1 MVLTTLAEEPALLR
15 VALGDSLVVGE
26 VTGEFLLLLWAAI
39 LSLTDVDVR
48 FCRLRVSSSFGLA
61 ARRGSLGGLG
71 ASEVWGD
78 DL

>member
-1 MVLTTLAEEPALLR
+1 MVLAAESALLR
-15 VALGDSLVVGE
+15 VAPFSQGDALVGEVVGE
-26 VTGEFLLLLWAAI
+26 LIFSWDNT

-48 FCRLRVSSSFGLA
+48 FFRLRVSSSFGLT

-78 DL
+78 DM

>member
-1 MVLTTLAEEPALLR
+1 MVLATESALLR
-15 VALGDSLVVGE
+15 VTLGDALVGE
-26 VTGEFLLLLWAAI
+26 VAGELLLLCAAI

-61 ARRGSLGGLG
+61 ARRGPLGGLG

-78 DL
+78 DM

>member
-1 MVLTTLAEEPALLR
+1 MVLAAESALLR
-15 VALGDSLVVGE
+15 VAPGDALVGE
-26 VTGEFLLLLWAAI
+26 VAGELVFSWDNT

-48 FCRLRVSSSFGLA
+48 FCRLRVLSSFGLT

-71 ASEVWGD
+71 APEVWGD

>member
-1 MVLTTLAEEPALLR
+1 MTLAEEPALLR
-15 VALGDSLVVGE
+15 VVLGDALVGE

-48 FCRLRVSSSFGLA
+48 FCRLRVSSSCGLA

-78 DL
+78 DM

>member
-1 MVLTTLAEEPALLR
+1 MVLKALAEEPALLR
-15 VALGDSLVVGE
+15 VVLGDALVGE

-61 ARRGSLGGLG
+61 ARRGPLGGLG

-78 DL
+78 DM